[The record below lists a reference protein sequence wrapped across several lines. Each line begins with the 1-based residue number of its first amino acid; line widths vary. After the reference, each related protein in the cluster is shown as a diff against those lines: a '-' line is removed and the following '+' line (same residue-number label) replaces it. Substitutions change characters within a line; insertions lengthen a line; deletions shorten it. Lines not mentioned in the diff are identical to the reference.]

1 MSSAE
6 HLRASL
12 AQLESTRESLT
23 DQRDEMQVLIDG
35 LVERI
40 CELKLTLR
48 ILGDD
53 AA

>member
-1 MSSAE
+1 M
-6 HLRASL
+6 
-12 AQLESTRESLT
+12 AQLEATRESVT

-35 LVERI
+35 LTERI
-40 CELKLTLR
+40 CGLKLTLR